1 MNFLIK
7 FAQMHLSFRR
17 AEIESLAIVESVDLT
32 IIEYTDDVRSYDMKL
47 HQRNVVVFL
56 YLIIRI

>member
-1 MNFLIK
+1 
-7 FAQMHLSFRR
+7 MHLSFRR